1 MEEYNKRAADCTW
14 RHKSAAVAGASLTAV
29 KNSTWGV
36 VAEIMSKGET
46 HAFAVVGK
54 WGACMLL
61 LKHADTLINQPMS
74 LLLLLSVLIMPK
86 LFEQIVEFKLNGILG
101 VSAGAPNLS
110 NVLATVKA
118 KLTQATAPVLTEEAP
133 K

>member
-1 MEEYNKRAADCTW
+1 MEQLSRRNSDCTW
-14 RHKSAAVAGASLTAV
+14 KHKVAVVGQGSFTVV

-36 VAEIMSKGET
+36 IAEIMDRGET

-61 LKHADTLINQPMS
+61 LKHADTVLNQPMS

-86 LFEQIVEFKLNGILG
+86 LFEQIVEFKLNALLG
-101 VSAGAPNLS
+101 TNGNGTSLTGVLKKVAAKVVAPA
-110 NVLATVKA
+110 VDER
-118 KLTQATAPVLTEEAP
+118 EEP